1 MFRGSIFDRG
11 AERLAY
17 LVEGHKAI
25 PNNENILLVFKEN
38 VLQMYSQDQ
47 SKSISATS
55 EFFYENFDGH
65 EIIGAPICTLVD
77 VDKLFNVVSCLSKA
91 FESFTIRYSES
102 EKKMKFKVNREG

>member
-38 VLQMYSQDQ
+38 VL
-47 SKSISATS
+47 
-55 EFFYENFDGH
+55 
-65 EIIGAPICTLVD
+65 
-77 VDKLFNVVSCLSKA
+77 
-91 FESFTIRYSES
+91 
-102 EKKMKFKVNREG
+102 